1 MPLFELDKEAP
12 FYIAGHKG
20 MVGSAMWRLL
30 EAKGFTNLVGKTS
43 KELDLKDRTAVL
55 EFFAETKPKYVV
67 LAAAKVGGILA
78 NDSYPVQFL
87 SENLQIQVN
96 VMDAALEHDVE
107 RLVFLGSSCIYPKD
121 APQPLKEEYLLTGPL
136 EPTNEAYAIA
146 KIAGIK
152 QVQAVRKQYGKS
164 WISVMPT
171 NLYGPGDNY
180 TEGESHVMAA
190 LIKRFVEAKRDNLPS
205 VTNWGTGKPL
215 REFLHVDDLAESIY
229 HLLETYDDPMPINIG
244 SGEEISI
251 KELSDLIQ
259 KAVGYEGEVFWDE
272 SKPDGVMRKRLDAH
286 LAPSR
291 GEQSGSSLDL
301 GHRLQ
306 ELFQNFPEFEH
317 RRD

>member
-1 MPLFELDKEAP
+1 MPQFELDKEAP

-30 EAKGFTNLVGKTS
+30 EAKGFKNLVGRTS
-43 KELDLKDRTAVL
+43 KELDLKDRKAVF

-121 APQPLKEEYLLTGPL
+121 APQPLREEYLLTGPL

-251 KELSDLIQ
+251 KDLSDLIQ

-272 SKPDGVMRKRLDAH
+272 SKPDGVMRKYLSPQRTRFVAD
-286 LAPSR
+286 R
-291 GEQSGSSLDL
+291 GSTTVRSFLLDL
-301 GHRLQ
+301 
-306 ELFQNFPEFEH
+306 
-317 RRD
+317 

>member
-1 MPLFELDKEAP
+1 MQLFELDKEAP
-12 FYIAGHKG
+12 FYVAGHRG

-30 EAKGFTNLVGKTS
+30 EAKGFKNLVGKTS
-43 KELDLKDRTAVL
+43 IELDLKDRKAVF

-67 LAAAKVGGILA
+67 LAAARVGGILA

-152 QVQAVRKQYGKS
+152 QVQALRKQYGKS

-272 SKPDGVMRKRLDAH
+272 SKPDGTPRKKLS
-286 LAPSR
+286 LAEGQINPSR
-291 GEQSGSSLDL
+291 NLKSTLINFLDEKFA
-301 GHRLQ
+301 Q
-306 ELFQNFPEFEH
+306 PKS
-317 RRD
+317 

>member
-1 MPLFELDKEAP
+1 MPLFHLDKEAP

-20 MVGSAMWRLL
+20 MVGSSMWRLL
-30 EAKGFTNLVGKTS
+30 EAKGFENLVGKAS
-43 KELDLKDRTAVL
+43 KELDLKDRKAVF
-55 EFFAETKPKYVV
+55 EFFAEFKPKYVV

-107 RLVFLGSSCIYPKD
+107 RLVFLGSSCMYPKN

-205 VTNWGTGKPL
+205 VTNWGTGKPF
-215 REFLHVDDLAESIY
+215 REFMHVDDLAEFIY
-229 HLLETYDDPMPINIG
+229 HLLENYDDQMPINIG
-244 SGEEISI
+244 SGEETSI
-251 KELSDLIQ
+251 KDLSELIRR
-259 KAVGYEGEVFWDE
+259 AVGFEGEVFWDE
-272 SKPDGVMRKRLDAH
+272 SKPDGVMRKA
-286 LAPSR
+286 LAS
-291 GEQSGSSLDL
+291 QSSKPKMTLSDFLASNFVSGPL
-301 GHRLQ
+301 
-306 ELFQNFPEFEH
+306 EL
-317 RRD
+317 

>member
-1 MPLFELDKEAP
+1 MPLFDLDKSAP

-30 EAKGFTNLVGKTS
+30 ESKGFTNLIGKTS
-43 KELDLKDRTAVL
+43 KELDLKDRAAVF
-55 EFFAETKPKYVV
+55 EFMREAKPRYVV

-78 NDSYPVQFL
+78 NDTYPVQFL

-96 VMDAALEHDVE
+96 VMDAALEHDVQ
-107 RLVFLGSSCIYPKD
+107 RLVFLGSSCVYPKD
-121 APQPLKEEYLLTGPL
+121 APQPLKEGYLLTGPL

-190 LIKRFVEAKRDNLPS
+190 LIKRFVDAKRDNLPS

-215 REFLHVDDLAESIY
+215 REFLHVDDLASCIL
-229 HLLETYDDPMPINIG
+229 HLMEDYDDATPINIG
-244 SGEEISI
+244 SGEEVSI
-251 KELSDLIQ
+251 RELSNLIK
-259 KAVGYEGEVFWDE
+259 KAVGYRGVVHWDE
-272 SKPDGVMRKRLDAH
+272 EKPDGASVKRL
-286 LAPSR
+286 
-291 GEQSGSSLDL
+291 QSTDVTTHHSLKSYFGSI
-301 GHRLQ
+301 GT
-306 ELFQNFPEFEH
+306 ELLTHNPQA
-317 RRD
+317 

>member
-30 EAKGFTNLVGKTS
+30 EAKGFKNLVGKTS
-43 KELDLKDRTAVL
+43 KELDLKDREAVF
-55 EFFAETKPKYVV
+55 EFFEETKPKYVV

-107 RLVFLGSSCIYPKD
+107 KLVFLGSSCIYPKD

-229 HLLETYDDPMPINIG
+229 HLIETYDDPMPINIG
-244 SGEEISI
+244 SGEETSI
-251 KELSDLIQ
+251 NDLSELIR
-259 KAVGYEGEVFWDE
+259 KAVGFEGEVFWDE
-272 SKPDGVMRKRLDAH
+272 SKPDGVMRKTLSSQSSKPKMTLSDF
-286 LAPSR
+286 LASNYV
-291 GEQSGSSLDL
+291 SGPL
-301 GHRLQ
+301 
-306 ELFQNFPEFEH
+306 EFKFGG
-317 RRD
+317 D